1 MSDENGASS
10 RVAELEARVA
20 ELEQRLAE
28 RDRTV
33 ALLAAEADID
43 GVDATCP
50 ECRAGEL
57 RREAGITWARVMCNE
72 CDTVWRV

>member
-1 MSDENGASS
+1 MSDGNETAS

-20 ELEQRLAE
+20 ELEERLTE

-57 RREAGITWARVMCNE
+57 RREAGITWARVICDE
-72 CDTVWRV
+72 CETVWRV